1 MINCR
6 FVPVLKLPEITG
18 SLLHVFVWLTTLM
31 TYVSPQV
38 SWSKVQL
45 ELVELQV
52 VIIPPLST
60 ADTTWV

>member
-1 MINCR
+1 M
-6 FVPVLKLPEITG
+6 LKLPEFTG

-31 TYVSPQV
+31 TYVFPQD

-52 VIIPPLST
+52 VIAPLLST